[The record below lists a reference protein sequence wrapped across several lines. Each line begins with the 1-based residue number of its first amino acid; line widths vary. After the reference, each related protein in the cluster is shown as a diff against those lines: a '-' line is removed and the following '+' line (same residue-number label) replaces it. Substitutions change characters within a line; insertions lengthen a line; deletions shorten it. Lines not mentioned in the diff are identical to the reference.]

1 LYKRLVTEGLRERK
15 KARMHQGILETAVEI
30 FRERGYEKTTV
41 EEIVRRVEISQP
53 TFYRYF
59 ASKDAVLRE
68 VAGGMLRE
76 WAREAEAV
84 SRQEGEDTGAAL
96 RRIFE
101 RVAATMLED
110 RPLWQCIVLA
120 DALNPMRAPEQRD
133 ADRDATLGIAA
144 ILARGQRRGEIT
156 ERFSAV
162 RLAENLVAMQLLAC
176 LAWGV
181 DMLENGSIEA
191 VLGENLDFFL
201 RGAAAAK
208 S

>member
-1 LYKRLVTEGLRERK
+1 MREGLRERK
-15 KARMHQGILETAVEI
+15 KARTHQGIVDAAVEV

-53 TFYRYF
+53 TFYKYF
-59 ASKDAVLRE
+59 SSKDAVLRE

-76 WAREAEAV
+76 WAREAEAA
-84 SRQEGEDTGAAL
+84 SRQEGESTAAAL
-96 RRIFE
+96 HRIVE
-101 RVAATMLED
+101 TMASTMLED
-110 RPLWQCIVLA
+110 RALWQCIVLA

-156 ERFSAV
+156 EHFSAV
-162 RLAENLVAMQLLAC
+162 RLAENLISMQLLAC

-181 DMLENGSIEA
+181 DMLDGGSIEE
-191 VLGENLDFFL
+191 VLGEKLDFFL
-201 RGAAAAK
+201 RGAAAEK
-208 S
+208 E

>member
-1 LYKRLVTEGLRERK
+1 MREGLRERK
-15 KARMHQGILETAVEI
+15 KARTHQGIVDAAVEV

-53 TFYRYF
+53 TFYKYF
-59 ASKDAVLRE
+59 GSKDAVLRE

-76 WAREAEAV
+76 WAQEVETV
-84 SRQEGEDTGAAL
+84 SRQEGEDSGAAL
-96 RRIFE
+96 RRLFE
-101 RVAATMLED
+101 RFAATMLED

-133 ADRDATLGIAA
+133 ADRDTTLGLAA

-156 ERFSAV
+156 ESFSAV
-162 RLAENLVAMQLLAC
+162 RLAENLIAMQMLAC
-176 LAWGV
+176 LAWGGET
-181 DMLENGSIEA
+181 LRSGSIEE

-208 S
+208 G

>member
-1 LYKRLVTEGLRERK
+1 MSAGLRERK
-15 KARMHQGILETAVEI
+15 KARTHQGIVDAAVEI

-53 TFYRYF
+53 TFYKYF
-59 ASKDAVLRE
+59 GSKDAVLRE

-76 WAREAEAV
+76 WAQEADAA
-84 SRQEGEDTGAAL
+84 SRQEGESTGAAL

-101 RVAATMLED
+101 TMASTMLED
-110 RPLWQCIVLA
+110 RALWQCIVLA

-133 ADRDATLGIAA
+133 ADRDATRGIAA

-162 RLAENLVAMQLLAC
+162 RLAENLIAMQIIDC
-176 LAWGV
+176 LAWGA
-181 DMLENGSIEA
+181 DMLEGRGIEE
-191 VLGENLDFFL
+191 VLAENLEFFL

-208 S
+208 G

>member
-1 LYKRLVTEGLRERK
+1 MSEGLRERK
-15 KARMHQGILETAVEI
+15 KARTHQGIVDAAVEV

-53 TFYRYF
+53 TFYKYF
-59 ASKDAVLRE
+59 GSKDAVLRE

-76 WAREAEAV
+76 WAQEAEAA
-84 SRQEGEDTGAAL
+84 SRQEGESTGAVL

-101 RVAATMLED
+101 TLASTMLED
-110 RPLWQCIVLA
+110 RALWQCIVLA

-133 ADRDATLGIAA
+133 ADRDATRGIAA

-162 RLAENLVAMQLLAC
+162 RLAENLIAMQIIDC
-176 LAWGV
+176 LAWGA
-181 DMLENGSIEA
+181 DMLEDHSLEE
-191 VLGENLDFFL
+191 VLAENLEFFL
-201 RGAAAAK
+201 RGAAAEK
-208 S
+208 G

>member
-1 LYKRLVTEGLRERK
+1 MREGLRERK
-15 KARMHQGILETAVEI
+15 KARTHQGIVDAAVEV

-53 TFYRYF
+53 TFYKYF
-59 ASKDAVLRE
+59 GSKDVVLRE
-68 VAGGMLRE
+68 VAGGMLRQ
-76 WAREAEAV
+76 WAQEAEAV

-101 RVAATMLED
+101 RIAATMLGD

-133 ADRDATLGIAA
+133 ADRDTTRSVAA

-156 ERFSAV
+156 ERFAAV
-162 RLAENLVAMQLLAC
+162 RLAENLIAMQIMDC
-176 LAWGV
+176 LAWGA
-181 DMLENGSIEA
+181 DMLEDRSLEE
-191 VLGENLDFFL
+191 VLAENLDFFL
-201 RGAAAAK
+201 HGAAVAK
-208 S
+208 E

>member
-1 LYKRLVTEGLRERK
+1 VSEGLRERK
-15 KARMHQGILETAVEI
+15 KARTHQAIVEAALEV

-53 TFYRYF
+53 TFYKYF
-59 ASKDAVLRE
+59 GSKDAVLRE

-76 WAREAEAV
+76 WAQEAEAA
-84 SRQEGEDTGAAL
+84 SRQEGGDTASAL

-101 RVAATMLED
+101 RIATTMLED
-110 RPLWQCIVLA
+110 RALWQCIVLA

-133 ADRDATLGIAA
+133 ADRDATRGIAA

-181 DMLENGSIEA
+181 DLLEGGGIEE
-191 VLGENLDFFL
+191 VLAENLDVFL
-201 RGAAAAK
+201 SGAAAARD
-208 S
+208 